1 MDAEECAT
9 EIEAL
14 DADAA
19 VLMYAGDDVDGQ
31 SEGVY
36 NHGETLMVRAE
47 DGSLMRFEV
56 TVEWE
61 PSFFIVP
68 MPLPGVDPVA

>member
-1 MDAEECAT
+1 
-9 EIEAL
+9 
-14 DADAA
+14 
-19 VLMYAGDDVDGQ
+19 
-31 SEGVY
+31 
-36 NHGETLMVRAE
+36 MVRAE